1 MKRKKI
7 AVENADAFIES
18 TATKQATTALNTRF
32 LIGIGSISKAIR
44 IKHIPPPLKNL
55 ESDGAIL
62 YIKLIAAKYNEY
74 PVK

>member
-44 IKHIPPPLKNL
+44 IKHIPPPFEEFGKRRRNIIYK
-55 ESDGAIL
+55 AYCCQI
-62 YIKLIAAKYNEY
+62 
-74 PVK
+74 